1 MNTEAYEKILRDR
14 QHELNIR
21 LQRIEEDFEKT
32 STPDEDDRTAERS
45 DDEVMD
51 EMGQV
56 GQEELKAIDAALD
69 RVANGTFGICVNCGQ
84 PISPERLAVV
94 PYTPFCQ
101 ECAAELQAR
110 T

>member
-1 MNTEAYEKILRDR
+1 MNIKAYEKILRER
-14 QHELNIR
+14 QQELNIR
-21 LQRIEEDFEKT
+21 LQRIEDDFEKP

-45 DDEVMD
+45 EDEVLE

-69 RVANGTFGICVNCGQ
+69 RVANGSFGICVKCGE
-84 PISPERLAVV
+84 PIAQERLAVV

-101 ECAAELQAR
+101 ECAAEL
-110 T
+110 